1 MIDLSDENDLNTQ
14 RSLFVTGDD
23 GQSIYGFRGS
33 TVDLILNFEEFYP
46 KSREIILN
54 QNYRSTK
61 AILDL
66 AEKILSLNP
75 RQKFKELFTD
85 NPDTNLDVNYYIARN
100 HQDEG
105 RYIVRHMYNYF
116 VQKDTSRVSTINTD
130 LGKSNQVRIE
140 SFDDEYVREQA
151 QINNRP
157 KSGISNMFDT
167 YLETSTTSFSTGNLW
182 QSSDRFNHYNP
193 NSWNIPTVDWEKYTG
208 LNSVAV
214 LYRTHAQ
221 SQALEAVFNSNQLPY
236 RLVSG
241 TRFLDRKE
249 VKDVISILR
258 FAFNSQ
264 DKLAIGRFL
273 PLILDG
279 VGPKTLEKII
289 AFMEDSNYPLAPKY
303 QDLVTKTLGSIS
315 QAWLSDFPLIDF
327 CKSLIES
334 LGYLAHLKKN
344 YPVKEEYDS
353 RLENIQELYSL
364 MLPFD
369 TEESAGEPLY
379 TKLGLF
385 LERVSLMSNMD
396 NKQDDNTP
404 KINLMTLHQ
413 SKGLEFDIVFL
424 VGIEDGLLP
433 HQNSLYEPNGLE
445 EEVRLA
451 YVGVTRAKKQLHLI
465 SAESR
470 VLFGQIKAMPVSRI
484 FRPFLDRYSKRV
496 ID

>member
-1 MIDLSDENDLNTQ
+1 MTNQDLNNA

-23 GQSIYGFRGS
+23 GQLIYSFRGS
-33 TVDLILNFEEFYP
+33 VIDLILNFEEFYP
-46 KSREIILN
+46 KSKEVILN

-75 RQKFKELFTD
+75 RQKFKELFTE
-85 NPDTNLDVNYYIARN
+85 NPSKTLDVKYYIARN

-105 RYIVRHMYNYF
+105 RYIVQHLYKHF
-116 VQKDTSRVSTINTD
+116 VEGDSSRVSSVNKDIFSA
-130 LGKSNQVRIE
+130 KEIRVVSI
-140 SFDDEYVREQA
+140 DEEYRDQQA
-151 QINNRP
+151 SP
-157 KSGISNMFDT
+157 VSTSGISNMFDI
-167 YLETSTTSFSTGNLW
+167 YLDTASDSFSTGNLW
-182 QSSDRFNHYNP
+182 QNSSQGSRYNHYNP
-193 NSWNIPTVDWEKYTG
+193 SSWNIPKISWEKYSG
-208 LNSVAV
+208 LNNIAV

-221 SQALEAVFNSNQLPY
+221 SQALEAMFNSNQLPY

-249 VKDVISILR
+249 VKDVIAILR
-258 FAFNSQ
+258 FAFNSS
-264 DKLAIGRFL
+264 DKLAISRFL
-273 PLILDG
+273 PLILEG

-289 AFMEDSNYPLAPKY
+289 AYMEDTSYPLAPKY
-303 QDLVTKTLGSIS
+303 QDLINKTLGSIS
-315 QAWLSDFPLIDF
+315 QAWLSNYPLIEF
-327 CKSLIES
+327 CKSLINS
-334 LGYLAHLKKN
+334 LGYLEYLKKN
-344 YPVKEEYDS
+344 YPTKDEYDS

-369 TEESAGEPLY
+369 TEEAANEPLY

-413 SKGLEFDIVFL
+413 SKGLEFDTVFL

-451 YVGVTRAKKQLHLI
+451 YVGVTRAKNQLHLI

-470 VLFGQIKAMPVSRI
+470 VLFGQVKAMPVSRI
-484 FRPFLDRYSKRV
+484 FRPFLDKYSKRV
-496 ID
+496 L

>member
-1 MIDLSDENDLNTQ
+1 MSNENPTIDSH

-23 GQSIYGFRGS
+23 GQLIYSFRGS
-33 TVDLILNFEEFYP
+33 VIDLILNFEEFYP
-46 KSREIILN
+46 KSKEIILN

-75 RQKFKELFTD
+75 RQKFKELFTE
-85 NPDTNLDVNYYIARN
+85 NPSKTLDVKYYIARN

-105 RYIVRHMYNYF
+105 RYIVQHLYKQF
-116 VQKDTSRVSTINTD
+116 VEGDKSRESIVSGEIFA
-130 LGKSNQVRIE
+130 SQEVRVVSE
-140 SFDDEYVREQA
+140 DDEYLEQ
-151 QINNRP
+151 QSSPSSI
-157 KSGISNMFDT
+157 GVSNMFDI
-167 YLETSTTSFSTGNLW
+167 YLDTASTSFATGNLW
-182 QSSDRFNHYNP
+182 QTKNQYDRYNHYNP
-193 NSWNIPTVDWEKYTG
+193 NSWSIPKVNWESYSG
-208 LNSVAV
+208 LNNIAV

-221 SQALEAVFNSNQLPY
+221 SQALEAMFNSNQLPY

-249 VKDVISILR
+249 VKDVIAILR
-258 FAFNSQ
+258 FAFNSS
-264 DKLAIGRFL
+264 DKLAVSRFL
-273 PLILDG
+273 PLILEG

-289 AFMEDSNYPLAPKY
+289 AYMEDASYPLAAKY
-303 QDLVTKTLGSIS
+303 QDLINNTLGSIS
-315 QAWLSDFPLIDF
+315 QAWLSNYPLIEF
-327 CKSLIES
+327 CRSLINN
-334 LGYLAHLKKN
+334 LGYLTYLKKN
-344 YPVKEEYDS
+344 YPTKEEYDS

-369 TEESAGEPLY
+369 TEEAANEPLY

-413 SKGLEFDIVFL
+413 SKGLEFDTVFL

-451 YVGVTRAKKQLHLI
+451 YVGVTRAKNQLHLT

-470 VLFGQIKAMPVSRI
+470 VLFGQVKAMPVSRI
-484 FRPFLDRYSKRV
+484 FRPFLDKYSKRV
-496 ID
+496 LS